1 MQRPKKCP
9 ALPTSPSST
18 PTSGQCR
25 PYPVQE
31 RQPTSLWGTSVSG
44 LLSAALGPSQ
54 GCALGLVSLSKVL
67 KTRIPPSKSFKR
79 L

>member
-1 MQRPKKCP
+1 MCP
-9 ALPTSPSST
+9 CLVVGRVLAVALPYFHWRGPGS
-18 PTSGQCR
+18 
-25 PYPVQE
+25 V
-31 RQPTSLWGTSVSG
+31 PTSLWGTSVSG